1 MSKAALK
8 SHSLDAITAIL
19 GYQLRPCNVFHA
31 IPRSTVCT
39 AAVQLKPQQKRISSK
54 LLQPFQ
60 DSTVLVE
67 SMSNPVEAYEQV
79 PIEDY
84 LLFMQN
90 GEAISLARAVQ
101 CGLDARNLAP
111 ERCPDRAARLSNLSV
126 FLSKRYEA
134 EGELDDFS

>member
-1 MSKAALK
+1 MMSNAALK

-19 GYQLRPCNVFHA
+19 GYQHRPCNVFPV

-84 LLFMQN
+84 LLSMQW
-90 GEAISLARAVQ
+90 
-101 CGLDARNLAP
+101 
-111 ERCPDRAARLSNLSV
+111 
-126 FLSKRYEA
+126 
-134 EGELDDFS
+134 